1 MDEKSYENI
10 LVYKISY
17 KNLIGAKSMR
27 IRLDKIDG
35 FIRIYNGKRYLVLF
49 GTEKYDAIFN
59 RISYLIGVKSGITYV
74 ISHCYVKIKVDSYDS
89 LPLEKKLIFHNVV
102 MLIKSIFNKDKY
114 NYYHNAF

>member
-49 GTEKYDAIFN
+49 GTEKYDAIYN
-59 RISYLIGVKSGITYV
+59 RITYLISQKNWYYI
-74 ISHCYVKIKVDSYDS
+74 CF
-89 LPLEKKLIFHNVV
+89 LII
-102 MLIKSIFNKDKY
+102 MRS
-114 NYYHNAF
+114 

>member
-35 FIRIYNGKRYLVLF
+35 FIRIYNGKRYLVLKNMMPF
-49 GTEKYDAIFN
+49 T
-59 RISYLIGVKSGITYV
+59 IGLHTLLVKKIDITYV
-74 ISHCYVKIKVDSYDS
+74 F
-89 LPLEKKLIFHNVV
+89 L
-102 MLIKSIFNKDKY
+102 
-114 NYYHNAF
+114 